1 MVKSK
6 AAGKSA
12 HRMLDELL
20 TADLKYARTV
30 IADGVQ
36 AAQKRWIKPRDCRC
50 TDHGATQSSPRQS
63 GGERNL
69 YPSAQ
74 AGVGYRR
81 PEPFALMSRTV

>member
-12 HRMLDELL
+12 HHMLDELL

-36 AAQKRWIKPRDCRC
+36 AAQKRWIEARASIQR
-50 TDHGATQSSPRQS
+50 
-63 GGERNL
+63 
-69 YPSAQ
+69 
-74 AGVGYRR
+74 
-81 PEPFALMSRTV
+81 F